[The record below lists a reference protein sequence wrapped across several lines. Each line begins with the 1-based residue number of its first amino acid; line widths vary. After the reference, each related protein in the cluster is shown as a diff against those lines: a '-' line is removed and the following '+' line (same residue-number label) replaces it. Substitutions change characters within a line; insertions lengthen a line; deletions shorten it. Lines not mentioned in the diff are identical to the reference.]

1 MRRLITRTLTLILA
15 WGLLAACSTGQ
26 AVTNPPPTE
35 SPTIGSVSALIQP
48 ATLPPTARPTSTLLA
63 VAAHST
69 AAPPPISPTPSPIP
83 ALRLAV
89 LGDYGL
95 AGQPEADVASL
106 ILGWQPDYILTTGD
120 NNYPDGEQETID
132 ENIGQ
137 YYHSYIAPYVGSYG
151 QGGEVNRFFP
161 TLGNHDWNTNQAQ
174 PYLDYFALPGNERY
188 YDILLG
194 PVHIFAVDSDSREPD
209 GVSRISLQAVWL
221 QDALSASTAPW
232 KLVIMHHPPF
242 SSGYHGPVDWM
253 RWPFAEWGADAVLA
267 GHDHTYERLLI
278 DSIPYFVNGLGG
290 GPIYAFV
297 FIDEASQA
305 RYNDDHGAML
315 ITADTQQITFQ
326 FMNRRG
332 ELIDSYSI
340 SK

>member
-35 SPTIGSVSALIQP
+35 SPTIGSISAPIQP
-48 ATLPPTARPTSTLLA
+48 ATLPPTAHPTGTLLA

-209 GVSRISLQAVWL
+209 GVSRISPQAVWL

>member
-35 SPTIGSVSALIQP
+35 SPTIGSISAPIQP
-48 ATLPPTARPTSTLLA
+48 ATLPPTAHPTSTLLA

-69 AAPPPISPTPSPIP
+69 AAPPPISPTPSLIP

-120 NNYPDGEQETID
+120 NNYPDGEQGTID

-209 GVSRISLQAVWL
+209 GVSRISPQAVWL
-221 QDALSASTAPW
+221 QDTLSASTAPW